1 MKRLFCIIFALF
13 LVILSIGAS
22 AQRTPWYL
30 VDRAGVLDDAE
41 TKQIATRIFEVI
53 DKHDVAVAVLLV
65 DSLDGRNEVY
75 FADDY
80 YDEHI
85 GSYDGVLLLWSID
98 DDIRHVST
106 SGACIDVIDDNLSQ
120 ISEAISGHVAI
131 DDYAGAINAYIDA
144 VDSLMSRD
152 SSGGLLIPICI
163 SLAIGFIIAFIVTGV
178 MKAQLDGAK
187 FKNHAEDYVKAGS
200 LKVNVSRDL
209 FLYRTVNRTPKSQNN
224 SSTHKS
230 ASGRTHGGGRV

>member
-1 MKRLFCIIFALF
+1 MKRLFCIVFALF
-13 LVILSIGAS
+13 LVILSIGVS
-22 AQRTPWYL
+22 AQRMPWYL
-30 VDRAGVLDDAE
+30 MDRAGVLDDDE
-41 TKQIATRIFEVI
+41 TKQIATRIFEVR

-65 DSLDGRNEVY
+65 DSLYGQNEVS

-85 GSYDGVLLLWSID
+85 GSYDGVLLLWSIE
-98 DDIRHVST
+98 DDIRYVST
-106 SGACIDVIDDNLSQ
+106 SGACIDVIDDNLSE

-163 SLAIGFIIAFIVTGV
+163 AL
-178 MKAQLDGAK
+178 Q
-187 FKNHAEDYVKAGS
+187 
-200 LKVNVSRDL
+200 
-209 FLYRTVNRTPKSQNN
+209 
-224 SSTHKS
+224 
-230 ASGRTHGGGRV
+230 